1 MESVDAAVTHVLRTT
16 LAKAAKD
23 QTLNPQPLQMPDDTT
38 KVKKHIALMIDKLGK
53 GARLIE
59 GLPTNSAG
67 KKGAKHGYHK
77 LLIKGCYFFVKNVDP
92 QVIIR
97 SGSYVHFV
105 LIMNIN
111 KIDYKNVIAVWF

>member
-1 MESVDAAVTHVLRTT
+1 VESVDAAVTHVLRTT

-67 KKGAKHGYHK
+67 KQ
-77 LLIKGCYFFVKNVDP
+77 I
-92 QVIIR
+92 Q
-97 SGSYVHFV
+97 
-105 LIMNIN
+105 
-111 KIDYKNVIAVWF
+111 IDERMDRIAQS